1 MIDGAALDLIRAQI
15 SKATPGP
22 WLLAYDRLK
31 NAIATDKAGRVLVD
45 GESAYHEDVKLI
57 VLMHEHMPALLDAAR
72 NTDSAHERALVQI
85 EKDRTSER
93 REHDRELTALRAEL
107 DSVRA
112 ELEKQTKTVT
122 EQRTAIERAVAT
134 VDLINRNHPMVAA
147 AREFKRFGN
156 RGNLIAA
163 FDRWCALAGVRP

>member
-45 GESAYHEDVKLI
+45 GESAYHEDIKLI

-72 NTDSAHERALVQI
+72 NTEAAHERALIQI
-85 EKDRTSER
+85 EKDRTDER
-93 REHDRELTALRAEL
+93 QKYDRDMAGLRAEL
-107 DSVRA
+107 ADVSA
-112 ELEKQTKTVT
+112 ELARQTVLAAERGQQLERAAAEI
-122 EQRTAIERAVAT
+122 EQR
-134 VDLINRNHPMVAA
+134 DKNHPMVAA
-147 AREFKRFGN
+147 AREFKRFGH

-163 FDRWCALAGVRP
+163 FDRWCALSGVRP